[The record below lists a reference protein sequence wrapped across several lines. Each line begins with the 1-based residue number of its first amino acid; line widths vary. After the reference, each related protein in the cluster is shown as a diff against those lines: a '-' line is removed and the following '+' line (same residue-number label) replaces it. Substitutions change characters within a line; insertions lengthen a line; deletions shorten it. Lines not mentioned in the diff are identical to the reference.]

1 MPTRPS
7 GNRLDNSRGFLNMAT
22 FVVAC
27 GAPRRELEL
36 KYGDDG
42 CAKIDILAAIELE
55 T

>member
-1 MPTRPS
+1 
-7 GNRLDNSRGFLNMAT
+7 MAT

-27 GAPRRELEL
+27 GAPRREPEL

-42 CAKIDILAAIELE
+42 CAKIDILTAIELE